1 MESSEKLTVP
11 EKIEKICLRLQ
22 TLLDQWTGSVPLIS
36 NASAT
41 TLTSQ
46 FTLYS
51 KVMKD
56 CPNKVEWAM
65 HDMPYLLMQTLSQLW
80 DKEGNIELLLSC
92 GMLNA
97 VRDMYAVLAPIL
109 LALPRKDDNRFA
121 EWETLFATLVP
132 VGEEHDL

>member
-80 DKEGNIELLLSC
+80 DKEGNNELLLSC

-97 VRDMYAVLAPIL
+97 VRDMYTALAPIL

-132 VGEEHDL
+132 VGEDHDL

>member
-1 MESSEKLTVP
+1 MTVP
-11 EKIEKICLRLQ
+11 EKIDKICLRLQ

-46 FTLYS
+46 FALYS

-80 DKEGNIELLLSC
+80 DKEGNIEILLSC
-92 GMLNA
+92 DMLNA
-97 VRDMYAVLAPIL
+97 IRDMYTSIAPIL
-109 LALPRKDDNRFA
+109 LGLPRKDDNRFA
-121 EWETLFATLVP
+121 ERETLFATLVP
-132 VGEEHDL
+132 VEVESNL

>member
-80 DKEGNIELLLSC
+80 DKEGNIVLLLSC

-97 VRDMYAVLAPIL
+97 VRDMYTALAPIL
-109 LALPRKDDNRFA
+109 LALPKKDDNRFA
-121 EWETLFATLVP
+121 EWETLFATLVL
-132 VGEEHDL
+132 VEAEHDV

>member
-80 DKEGNIELLLSC
+80 DKEGNNELLLSC

-97 VRDMYAVLAPIL
+97 VRDMYTALAPIL